1 MADVPTHIGIIMDG
15 NRRWAKQ
22 RGLTTAQG
30 HRAGLENLSRVVQA
44 CADRGVSIVTVYAFS
59 TENFKNRSAQEVADL
74 FDLLVNGL
82 RREAQRMR
90 KIGVKLD
97 FLGELRR
104 LPERV
109 QRNMK
114 DAVTVLKDNER
125 IKCNILFNYGGRNE
139 IVRAIKQLIES
150 GKPAKEI
157 NEELVQQ
164 HLYTHG
170 QPDPDLIIRTG
181 GELRISNFLIWQMSY
196 SELYFTKAL
205 WPDFDGK
212 ELDLALEEYA
222 RRQRRFGGQEAK
234 SAAAPVK

>member
-1 MADVPTHIGIIMDG
+1 MSVPKHIGIIMDG

-82 RREAQRMR
+82 RREAKRMR
-90 KIGVKLD
+90 AIGVKLD
-97 FLGELRR
+97 FLGELKR

-114 DAVTVLKDNER
+114 EAVTVLKDNER
-125 IKCNILFNYGGRNE
+125 IKCNILFNYGGRGE
-139 IVRAIKQLIES
+139 IVRAIQALIES

-164 HLYTHG
+164 HLYTSG

-196 SELYFTKAL
+196 SELYFTDAL
-205 WPDFDGK
+205 WPDFDEK
-212 ELDLALEEYA
+212 EIDKALEEYA
-222 RRQRRFGGQEAK
+222 RRERRFGGQTAVVPQK
-234 SAAAPVK
+234 PV